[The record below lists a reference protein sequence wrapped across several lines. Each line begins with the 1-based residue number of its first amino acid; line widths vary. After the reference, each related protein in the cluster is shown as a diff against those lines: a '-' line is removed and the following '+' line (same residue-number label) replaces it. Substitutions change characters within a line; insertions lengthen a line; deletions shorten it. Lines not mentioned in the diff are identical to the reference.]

1 MKAKLQDEI
10 SGTVTLTSLWNF
22 EYYVDISVDR
32 CHREYFVGYIVEEL
46 SWTNEQ
52 LDYNS
57 DIYIQKCM
65 LSVDT

>member
-1 MKAKLQDEI
+1 M
-10 SGTVTLTSLWNF
+10 SS
-22 EYYVDISVDR
+22 YSVDISVDR
-32 CHREYFVGYIVEEL
+32 CHREYFVGYILEEL
-46 SWTNEQ
+46 SGTNEQ